1 MTRCGAPFSAG
12 RIRWRKR
19 NGDNFTGYRF
29 DHAASSSG
37 EFQSRARTDSLIST
51 PLKGSFSSES
61 LELISFWFDA
71 PVFMKQ
77 LCHLPR
83 RTRSTRRICCFALR
97 NSVISAGRKCY
108 ESRRKAMERSSGAIV
123 QNASH
128 SEAAKVMSGKTAMS
142 CRGLRRRPAARFI
155 LVRFYGLRPLRSG
168 WAALP

>member
-1 MTRCGAPFSAG
+1 MLYCEKSLRTNEAGLTDLALFTIAVIQRNGESVPVCAAGDLAKNQIRAWKIGNDQSGAPFSAG

-61 LELISFWFDA
+61 LEPISFWFDA

-83 RTRSTRRICCFALR
+83 RKRSTRRICCFALR
-97 NSVISAGRKCY
+97 NSAICLPRRSVNEGR
-108 ESRRKAMERSSGAIV
+108 R
-123 QNASH
+123 
-128 SEAAKVMSGKTAMS
+128 
-142 CRGLRRRPAARFI
+142 
-155 LVRFYGLRPLRSG
+155 
-168 WAALP
+168 